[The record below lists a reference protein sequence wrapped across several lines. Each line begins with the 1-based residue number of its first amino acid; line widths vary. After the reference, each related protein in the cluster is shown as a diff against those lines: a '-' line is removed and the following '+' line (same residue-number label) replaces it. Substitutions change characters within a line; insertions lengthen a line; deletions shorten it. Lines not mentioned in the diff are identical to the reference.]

1 MPVMYAV
8 IDSKSKLTEVFAD
21 DLCLFPS
28 SEPDDTDSDIVD
40 SVSETLVCIEFV
52 CFRQERYR

>member
-8 IDSKSKLTEVFAD
+8 INSKSKLTDVFAD
-21 DLCLFPS
+21 DLFLFPS

-40 SVSETLVCIEFV
+40 VGV
-52 CFRQERYR
+52 YRICLFPSRTIV